1 MRPSERAP
9 TKPQTGQARNLVVK
23 VSFYAKH
30 SDIGTNVLNP
40 YVASIVGG
48 LLAISSLAF
57 PWWTVSVA
65 FQLIGVAHEPGYMF
79 LYLYRAEASAIG
91 WSRSSHLNLSFGW
104 ITLALVVSAS
114 LLGILGGLL
123 RRTILVLIG
132 GSCAIASM
140 IVFVAALQSEL
151 LNGPVV
157 PWGFIVTGV
166 FSSATIDQGYLS
178 SVSYTAYLSFGFW
191 IVSAAAVILLVSVKY
206 GARYRQNEEDI

>member
-1 MRPSERAP
+1 MD
-9 TKPQTGQARNLVVK
+9 K

-30 SDIGTNVLNP
+30 SGIDTSVLKP
-40 YVASIVGG
+40 DVASIVGG

-57 PWWTVSVA
+57 PWWTVSVV
-65 FQLIGVAHEPGYMF
+65 FQLMGIDRPGYMS
-79 LYLYRAEASAIG
+79 LYLYRADTSALG
-91 WSRSSHLNLSFGW
+91 WSRSSQLNLSFGW

-123 RRTILVLIG
+123 RRTRMVLIG
-132 GSCAIASM
+132 GSCAIASTM
-140 IVFVAALQSEL
+140 VFVAALQSEL

-191 IVSAAAVILLVSVKY
+191 IALAAGVILLVSVKCHK
-206 GARYRQNEEDI
+206 